1 MHPMPTSATPGAASA
16 PTGPTHGCVRCG
28 AQIPITE
35 SMCERCNPLGLKAP
49 AASQAHGTV
58 FMAVGAAI
66 VVMAVLAHLAFSTIG
81 PFTGSLAGVAADPAG
96 LRVSI
101 QVTNAGSNAGSTT
114 CRIGDPQLPGIGPET
129 FFVQSPILQG
139 GQTQRFDAVV
149 TTLGTRLRQLTV
161 DCGT

>member
-1 MHPMPTSATPGAASA
+1 MPTSAPPGAAST
-16 PTGPTHGCVRCG
+16 PGPTHGCVRCG

-58 FMAVGAAI
+58 FIAVGLAVA
-66 VVMAVLAHLAFSTIG
+66 VMAVLAHLVFSTIG
-81 PFTGSLAGVAADPAG
+81 PFTGTLTGVAADPAG

-114 CRIGDPQLPGIGPET
+114 CRIGDAQLPGIGPET

-139 GQTQRFDAVV
+139 GQTQRFDTIV
-149 TTLGTRLRQLTV
+149 TTLGTRLRPLTV

>member
-1 MHPMPTSATPGAASA
+1 MPSTATPGAASA

-28 AQIPITE
+28 AQIPISE

-49 AASQAHGTV
+49 APAQAHATV
-58 FMAVGAAI
+58 FIAILVAVA
-66 VVMAVLAHLAFSTIG
+66 VMAVLAHLAFSTVG
-81 PFTGSLAGVAADPAG
+81 PFTGTLDGVVADPSG
-96 LRVSI
+96 LKVTI
-101 QVTNAGSNAGSTT
+101 TVTNGGSNPGPTT

-139 GQTQRFDAVV
+139 GETRRFDAIV
-149 TTLGTRLRQLTV
+149 TTLGTNPRTLTV